1 MSLLNQILIISFIVI
16 ILGLVFFLL
25 MAWSARKTLYKG
37 GVAWSAKELP
47 IKRNTANN
55 DSSLL
60 KEIEVQ
66 SNEFLKEQENEK
78 SL

>member
-1 MSLLNQILIISFIVI
+1 
-16 ILGLVFFLL
+16 
-25 MAWSARKTLYKG
+25 MAWSARKSLYKG

-47 IKRNTANN
+47 IKRNTANK

-66 SNEFLKEQENEK
+66 SNEFLKEQENENK
-78 SL
+78 T